1 MQWIR
6 QLKGR
11 MAWRQSRASAWGAFL
26 GQQEILVAA
35 LSVQQTGGVRVMV
48 FEHLHAPAGLV
59 HLQERDAWLVQSLT
73 ALGAHLPQRLRT
85 MAIAVSADRCRQ
97 GVLAW
102 EGALNPRH
110 LAAEVQ
116 LEAAA
121 AWGVAPDAVA
131 FDFRVQQGQEAQ
143 EEVLHQTPQA
153 GQAAPGQ
160 GMQVEWAACLREE
173 LLQWQGHA
181 RSAGWRLPLV
191 ETELQAVQRAVMC
204 LRGDA
209 QTHWAQSPQD
219 WQFARLAQRE
229 LGAVDW
235 LQLQSAPMW
244 KPMVAC
250 GAALGA
256 LQ

>member
-1 MQWIR
+1 
-6 QLKGR
+6 
-11 MAWRQSRASAWGAFL
+11 MAWRQTRASAWGAFL

-73 ALGAHLPQRLRT
+73 ALGAHLPKRLRT

-97 GVLAW
+97 GVMTW
-102 EGALNPRH
+102 EGARDLRH
-110 LAAEVQ
+110 LQAEVQ

-121 AWGVAPDAVA
+121 AWGVAPDAVG
-131 FDFRVQQGQEAQ
+131 FDFRVQPIHE
-143 EEVLHQTPQA
+143 TPQVQ
-153 GQAAPGQ
+153 GSEKSAPGQ
-160 GMQVEWAACLREE
+160 GLQVEWAACLREE
-173 LLQWQGHA
+173 LFQWKGHA

-191 ETELQAVQRAVMC
+191 EAELQAAQRAVMC
-204 LRGDA
+204 LRGDT

-219 WQFARLAQRE
+219 WQFERRAQRD
-229 LGAVDW
+229 APAADW
-235 LQLQSAPMW
+235 QQLQNAPMW

>member
-1 MQWIR
+1 MKWIR

-35 LSVQQTGGVRVMV
+35 LSLQQTGGVRVMV

-59 HLQERDAWLVQSLT
+59 HLQERDAWLVQSLM
-73 ALGAHLPQRLRT
+73 ALGAHLPKRLRT

-97 GVLAW
+97 GVMAW
-102 EGALNPRH
+102 EGARDRGH
-110 LAAEVQ
+110 LQAEVQ

-121 AWGVAPDAVA
+121 AWGVSPDAVA
-131 FDFRVQQGQEAQ
+131 FDFRVQQDQETQGDAQ
-143 EEVLHQTPQA
+143 QSKV
-153 GQAAPGQ
+153 AAPGQ
-160 GMQVEWAACLREE
+160 GIRVEWAACLREE
-173 LLQWQGHA
+173 LLQWQAHA
-181 RSAGWRLPLV
+181 RSAGWALPLV

-219 WQFARLAQRE
+219 WQFERLAQGDR
-229 LGAVDW
+229 GAVDW